1 MLPSRGP
8 VRSWSRR
15 HLLAAALAAA
25 TLAATALALAAAAFA
40 LAAAT
45 FSLAPAAFATT
56 TAATTTAATTAFAL
70 LQRLP
75 LRWWRQ
81 LQRWRARRRVCKLR
95 LRLRLH

>member
-25 TLAATALALAAAAFA
+25 TLAAPALA

-81 LQRWRARRRVCKLR
+81 LQRWRARRRVSKLR